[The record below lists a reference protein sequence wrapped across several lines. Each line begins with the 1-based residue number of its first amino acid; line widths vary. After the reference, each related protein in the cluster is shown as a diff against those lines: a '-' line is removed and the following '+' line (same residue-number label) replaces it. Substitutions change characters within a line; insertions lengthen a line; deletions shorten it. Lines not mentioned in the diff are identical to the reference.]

1 MKKKEIVFFV
11 EESVDGGYEA
21 RAAGFPIFTQGETV
35 EEVKKNILDAVRC
48 HFDNDEIPSFIYV
61 RFLKEE
67 LISLWNYLEMLM
79 RKIL

>member
-67 LISLWNYLEMLM
+67 LISL
-79 RKIL
+79 